1 LHIDPFAA
9 RFPVIFR
16 GAPAPSRAGI
26 SSVNQDQNQNQEK
39 GLEFLRPEVLTAA
52 LQQRAAMA
60 VFVAGKNVPNPW
72 GVATG
77 MADASTARLLTID
90 TPLRVASNTKTFV
103 AATVLRLWE
112 QGRISLDAS
121 IAALL
126 EPALARL
133 LSACGYRTDIITVR
147 HLLSHS
153 AGIYDHADDPRYF
166 EAVLADPT
174 HHWTREEQVDLS
186 CRYAGPT
193 GEPGQR
199 YEYSDTGYVL
209 LGDIVER
216 VTQAPL
222 AQSVRHQLRFAE
234 RGLASTWWELVEPQ
248 PAETQARARQYLDD
262 VAGTDVTGL
271 SATLDLYGGGGLV
284 MSVRDLAMFQQD
296 LFEHRVFDNPAT
308 LAEMLRKGEHE
319 GAEEYRLGV
328 LVKRVDGRECY
339 THTGYWGTAV
349 YYLPDA
355 GVSIAGFTT
364 HRASR
369 PALVTVL
376 EDAVRAASRGLA
388 SGC

>member
-1 LHIDPFAA
+1 
-9 RFPVIFR
+9 
-16 GAPAPSRAGI
+16 
-26 SSVNQDQNQNQEK
+26 
-39 GLEFLRPEVLTAA
+39 LEFLRPEVLTAA
-52 LQQRAAMA
+52 LRRQHAAMA
-60 VFVAGKNVPNPW
+60 VFVAGKNVPKPW
-72 GVATG
+72 GVAAG
-77 MADASTARLLTID
+77 MADVPTARLLTVD

-112 QGRISLDAS
+112 QGAISLDAP
-121 IAALL
+121 IAQLL
-126 EPALARL
+126 APTLARL
-133 LSACGYRTDIITVR
+133 LASRGYPTGTITVR

-166 EAVLADPT
+166 EALLADPT

-199 YEYSDTGYVL
+199 YAYSDTGYVL

-222 AQSVRHQLRFAE
+222 AQSVRHQLRFDD

-248 PAETQARARQYLDD
+248 PAQTQARAHQFLDD
-262 VAGTDVTGL
+262 AAGTDVTDL

-296 LFEHRVFDNPAT
+296 LFEDRVFDKPAT
-308 LAEMLRKGEHE
+308 LAEMLRQGEQE
-319 GAEEYRLGV
+319 GADEYRLGI
-328 LVKRVDGRECY
+328 LVKRVDGRECF

-349 YYLPDA
+349 YYSPDA

-369 PALVTVL
+369 PALVAVL
-376 EDAVRAASRGLA
+376 EDAVRAAACGVD
-388 SGC
+388 